1 MINEKEKRLALL
13 NGEKDALY
21 KQNII
26 KGIRLNYPSVDDE
39 LAILRKI
46 VVILAQKVKEQHPDI
61 DFSELIDYNM
71 YVENIKNE
79 VKDKIGG

>member
-13 NGEKDALY
+13 NGESDSFY

-39 LAILRKI
+39 LAILRKMI
-46 VVILAQKVKEQHPDI
+46 VILAEKVKEQHSDI
-61 DFSELIDYNM
+61 DISELLEYNM
-71 YVENIKNE
+71 YVENIKEE
-79 VKDKIGG
+79 VKQRIGG

>member
-26 KGIRLNYPSVDDE
+26 KGIRLNYHSVDDE

>member
-26 KGIRLNYPSVDDE
+26 KGIRLNYSSVDDE
-39 LAILRKI
+39 LAILRKM
-46 VVILAQKVKEQHPDI
+46 VVILAEKVKEQHPDI
-61 DFSELIDYNM
+61 ELNELLNYNN
-71 YVENIKNE
+71 YVETVKKNVKENIE
-79 VKDKIGG
+79 